1 MGPTSNREMAPGLK
15 VGDRVKAKPTVV
27 FGCRRAGDIFGP
39 WASEREVHGTV
50 KDVLGNGRS
59 RKLQVIWDECSD
71 ISTVSPRVL
80 QLDNSCAMLQEDKE
94 SVSSQSG
101 EEVSLEEEEQAVERL
116 DEEAVDDEIALLRPH
131 DTNWAMTEGI
141 CVDYFQG
148 TKSAFSLVW
157 NFTSPVAQRTVL
169 DYFSAMFPMSDT
181 REWIRKTNVLL
192 NDLKQRSLSEFEYFR
207 FWGLILAISIGREN
221 NRRSYWM
228 EEIDC
233 DTRRVFQ
240 PFAFGSRFGMG
251 IRRFEFILRCLSFG
265 DMDPMD
271 RWSPIRP
278 FLAAI
283 NERRQQVID
292 PSYILVEDELMS
304 SWISRKQDRTIDGI
318 PHLNYNDHPKAQ
330 RG

>member
-1 MGPTSNREMAPGLK
+1 MVPGLK
-15 VGDRVKAKPTVV
+15 VGDRVKVKSSII
-27 FGCRRAGDIFGP
+27 FGCQRAGDIFGP

-80 QLDNSCAMLQEDKE
+80 QRDNSCTMLQEDNE

-101 EEVSLEEEEQAVERL
+101 EEEEEVPVVSQEEEEQELERL
-116 DEEAVDDEIALLRPH
+116 NEEAVDDEIALLRPH
-131 DTNWAMTEGI
+131 DTNWVVTEGI
-141 CVDYFQG
+141 SVDYFQG
-148 TKSAFSLVW
+148 TMSTFSMVW

-169 DYFSAMFPMSDT
+169 DYFCAMFPMSDAT
-181 REWIRKTNVLL
+181 EWIRKTNVLL
-192 NDLKQRSLSEFEYFR
+192 NNLKQRSLSEFENFR

-233 DTRRVFQ
+233 DTRRVSHLLLDH
-240 PFAFGSRFGMG
+240 ALAWELEGLNSYCDAYHLE
-251 IRRFEFILRCLSFG
+251 I
-265 DMDPMD
+265 DPMD

-278 FLAAI
+278 FLAA
-283 NERRQQVID
+283 
-292 PSYILVEDELMS
+292 S
-304 SWISRKQDRTIDGI
+304 
-318 PHLNYNDHPKAQ
+318 
-330 RG
+330 